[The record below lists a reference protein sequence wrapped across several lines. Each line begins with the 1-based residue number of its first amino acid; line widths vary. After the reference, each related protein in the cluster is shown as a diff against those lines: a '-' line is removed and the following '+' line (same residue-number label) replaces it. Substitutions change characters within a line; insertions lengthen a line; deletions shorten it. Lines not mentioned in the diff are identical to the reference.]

1 MTPESADVTCHENH
15 QANRCA
21 NTSKS
26 KSNDPENTAAR
37 GAAHDLSTASAGTSQ
52 APSAA
57 VDKSAPSTPE
67 NRFAPARFRLIADD

>member
-1 MTPESADVTCHENH
+1 MTSESANVTVT
-15 QANRCA
+15 
-21 NTSKS
+21 NTIRQIAARTPASKS
-26 KSNDPENTAAR
+26 PPPSTATAW
-37 GAAHDLSTASAGTSQ
+37 GAAHDLSTASAGPSQ